1 MPINAPESCYE
12 TEPRVPTLLH
22 RCVGCG
28 VFVLAIPFGIFT
40 NILSV
45 IMLSTG
51 GWDGIK
57 HNCNIVLRNA
67 LIVYNCIVVF
77 LMYFNL
83 KLKPSL
89 TTNRNTKKILHKARL
104 LSSVNYIF
112 YCIAECFLILLYF
125 IYIKENTCFEYLKP
139 NDRLLSPGNI
149 FIYQIALGGF
159 GILTSITVFVLSLD
173 KYYNTT

>member
-1 MPINAPESCYE
+1 MLNNAPESCYE

-28 VFVLAIPFGIFT
+28 VFVLAIPIGIFV
-40 NILSV
+40 NILSF
-45 IMLSTG
+45 IMLTTG

-57 HNCNIVLRNA
+57 HNCNIVLRDV
-67 LIVYNCIVVF
+67 LIVYNFIVVF
-77 LMYFNL
+77 LICFNL

-89 TTNRNTKKILHKARL
+89 TTNRNTKKNLQRIRL
-104 LSSVNYIF
+104 ISSVNYIL
-112 YCIAECFLILLYF
+112 YCIAECFLMLLYF
-125 IYIKENTCFEYLKP
+125 IYIKKSTCFEYLKP
-139 NDRLLSPGNI
+139 TGLYSPGNI

-159 GILTSITVFVLSLD
+159 GILTSITVFVLSSD